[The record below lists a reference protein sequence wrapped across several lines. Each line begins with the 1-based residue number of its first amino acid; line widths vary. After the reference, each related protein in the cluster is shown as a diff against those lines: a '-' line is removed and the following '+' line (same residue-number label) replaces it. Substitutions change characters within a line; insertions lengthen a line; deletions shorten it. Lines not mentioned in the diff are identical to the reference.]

1 MSAPSFVISGSSNTI
16 INLSWTAVTTSA
28 EQGGLA
34 NAITNY
40 ELYFYD
46 TVSSTWVLET
56 TQLTTTYTKSS
67 GITGGQTYRFKIR
80 AMNKLGT

>member
-1 MSAPSFVISGSSNTI
+1 MTAPSFVIATSSNTQI
-16 INLSWTAVTTSA
+16 SVSWTALTTSA
-28 EQGGLA
+28 EQGGLT
-34 NAITNY
+34 NSITNY

-46 TVSSTWVLET
+46 SGSSTWLLET
-56 TQLTTTYTKSS
+56 TQLTTSYTKSS